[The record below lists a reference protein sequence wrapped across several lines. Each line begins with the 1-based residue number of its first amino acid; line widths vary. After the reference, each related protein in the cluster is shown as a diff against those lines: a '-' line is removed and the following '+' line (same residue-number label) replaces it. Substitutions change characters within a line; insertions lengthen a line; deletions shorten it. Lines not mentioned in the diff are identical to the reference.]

1 MSRPRRRLAFG
12 TSLVEGWFGLL
23 ARRTRAGAVVRRLR
37 DEVAKA
43 VNAPD
48 VLAHLLFKVCCRI
61 ANEPGQWRDTVS
73 AELDRWSKVIN
84 AAGIKAE

>member
-1 MSRPRRRLAFG
+1 
-12 TSLVEGWFGLL
+12 
-23 ARRTRAGAVVRRLR
+23 VVRRLR

-48 VLAHLLFKVCCRI
+48 VLAQFAVQGVLPV
-61 ANEPGQWRDTVS
+61 ANEPEQWRDTVI
-73 AELDRWSKVIN
+73 AELDRWSKVIK